1 MRVWKIYIAKKIE
14 LGQGALHKPAWKTWS
29 IKENIDWDALT
40 IKTTFYGLTIKIQKQ
55 SPIVVPGKRFSENM
69 QQTYRR
75 TLMPKCG
82 FNRVA
87 LQLCNFIEIAL
98 RHGCSP
104 INLLHIFRTP
114 FPRNSSRWL
123 PLKVGVTQKLI
134 HIDSI
139 PSRRSRI
146 AEVLWKKL
154 LRKYSK
160 IFWKNWQY
168 YISIK
173 C

>member
-1 MRVWKIYIAKKIE
+1 MRFTNQPEKRE
-14 LGQGALHKPAWKTWS
+14 C

-40 IKTTFYGLTIKIQKQ
+40 IKKTFYGLTIKIQKQ
-55 SPIVVPGKRFSENM
+55 SPIVVPGKRFSENT
-69 QQTYRR
+69 QQTYWR
-75 TLMPKCG
+75 TLMPKCD
-82 FNRVA
+82 FNRVTF
-87 LQLCNFIEIAL
+87 QLCNFIETAL

-104 INLLHIFRTP
+104 TNLLHIFRTP
-114 FPRNSSRWL
+114 FPRNTSRWL
-123 PLKVGVTQKLI
+123 LLKVGVTQKLI

-146 AEVLWKKL
+146 SEVLWKKL
-154 LRKYSK
+154 LRKCSK
-160 IFWKNWQY
+160 TFWKNWQY

>member
-1 MRVWKIYIAKKIE
+1 MLSSKGFINFYIKIRNTCSRISSRPKVFLWKSVPKISSIYTGKNPCQSAI
-14 LGQGALHKPAWKTWS
+14 S
-29 IKENIDWDALT
+29 IKM
-40 IKTTFYGLTIKIQKQ
+40 Q
-55 SPIVVPGKRFSENM
+55 S
-69 QQTYRR
+69 
-75 TLMPKCG
+75 
-82 FNRVA
+82 
-87 LQLCNFIEIAL
+87 NFIEIAL

-114 FPRNSSRWL
+114 FPRNTSRWL
-123 PLKVGVTQKLI
+123 LLKVGVTQKLI

-139 PSRRSRI
+139 PSGRSRI
-146 AEVLWKKL
+146 SEVLWKKL

-160 IFWKNWQY
+160 TFWKNWHY

>member
-1 MRVWKIYIAKKIE
+1 MRFTNQPEKRE
-14 LGQGALHKPAWKTWS
+14 C

-40 IKTTFYGLTIKIQKQ
+40 IKKTFYDLTIKIQKQ
-55 SPIVVPGKRFSENM
+55 SPIVVPGKRFSENT
-69 QQTYRR
+69 QQTYWR
-75 TLMPKCG
+75 TLMPKCD
-82 FNRVA
+82 FNRVT
-87 LQLCNFIEIAL
+87 LQLCNFIETAL

-104 INLLHIFRTP
+104 TNLLHIFRTP
-114 FPRNSSRWL
+114 FPRNTSRWL
-123 PLKVGVTQKLI
+123 LLNVGVTQKLI

-146 AEVLWKKL
+146 SEVLWKKL
-154 LRKYSK
+154 LRKCSK
-160 IFWKNWQY
+160 TFWKNWQY

>member
-1 MRVWKIYIAKKIE
+1 MRFTNQPEKRE
-14 LGQGALHKPAWKTWS
+14 C

-55 SPIVVPGKRFSENM
+55 SPIDVPGKRFSENM

-75 TLMPKCG
+75 TFMPKCD

-98 RHGCSP
+98 RQGCSP

-114 FPRNSSRWL
+114 FLRNTSRWL
-123 PLKVGVTQKLI
+123 LLNVGVTQKLI

-139 PSRRSRI
+139 PSGRSKI
-146 AEVLWKKL
+146 SEVLWKKL

-160 IFWKNWQY
+160 TFWKNWQY

-173 C
+173 F

>member
-1 MRVWKIYIAKKIE
+1 MCCTNQPEKREY
-14 LGQGALHKPAWKTWS
+14 

-55 SPIVVPGKRFSENM
+55 SRIVVPGKRFSENM

-75 TLMPKCG
+75 TLMPKCD

-98 RHGCSP
+98 RQGCSP

-114 FPRNSSRWL
+114 FLRNTSRWL
-123 PLKVGVTQKLI
+123 PLNVGVTQKLI

-139 PSRRSRI
+139 PSGRSKI
-146 AEVLWKKL
+146 SEVLWKKL

-160 IFWKNWQY
+160 TFWKNWQY

-173 C
+173 F